1 MQERAMKMKDILTI
15 TTTGAPN
22 EHVIA
27 AAEQIARQNAGKV
40 IGLVVGWLPPV
51 SLSMEGWAVTPVWGD
66 ITEESRK
73 ELAAELLRVKTRLDA
88 GGLGRDVESE
98 LLEMS
103 AGRIATGLRGR
114 HADITVVGRP
124 HGDFD
129 QAIVEGPLFESG
141 RPVLIVPPNWKPREI
156 GRSVLVCWK
165 PTREAARALGDADDF
180 LVNASQVTVVTIDAR
195 PSADGYGPRPGVDIT
210 AHLARR
216 GVKVELVNL
225 DSLGRSVANV
235 IHDQALAMDA
245 DLIVMGGYGRSR
257 MSEFIFGGMTR
268 EMLKMAEH
276 PVLMAH

>member
-1 MQERAMKMKDILTI
+1 MKMKDILTI

-27 AAEQIARQNAGKV
+27 AAEQIARQNAGKA

-88 GGLGRDVESE
+88 GGLGGDVESE

-103 AGRIATGLRGR
+103 AGRIVTGLRGR

-195 PSADGYGPRPGVDIT
+195 PSEDGYGPSPGVDIT

-216 GVKVELVNL
+216 GVKVELSNL

-268 EMLKMAEH
+268 EMLRTADY